1 MQCDLSTCEALKAE
15 AKDSR
20 TGKLKIGVSL
30 AKRSPK
36 VGVYCRLC
44 HPVCPKSLHS
54 VRFRNVLNVISNEAY
69 EFMRYAGGFDT
80 MLSNWNAADA
90 LPWYLAYFGPEVN
103 YMGLVD
109 GYEAI
114 PLKCDEFVKAIAQ
127 NLRCNSRPRSRVT
140 YLLTNYE

>member
-1 MQCDLSTCEALKAE
+1 MLVLLAVVFAECTALGGNMQCDLNMCQVLKAE
-15 AKDSR
+15 AKDSPR
-20 TGKLKIGVSL
+20 GKLKIGVSL

-80 MLSNWNAADA
+80 IDIS
-90 LPWYLAYFGPEVN
+90 E
-103 YMGLVD
+103 
-109 GYEAI
+109 I
-114 PLKCDEFVKAIAQ
+114 
-127 NLRCNSRPRSRVT
+127 
-140 YLLTNYE
+140 